1 MKGTREEEE
10 HFFSSF
16 FKDRKELG
24 CIDYFYCFWKIF
36 FEIARGYFLFANG
49 SREYSIWRVK
59 MSRVTNS
66 SRLESKYINK

>member
-10 HFFSSF
+10 IFFLLFLRIVRSSVVSIIFTAFGEFFSKLRAGSF
-16 FKDRKELG
+16 FSRT
-24 CIDYFYCFWKIF
+24 
-36 FEIARGYFLFANG
+36 
-49 SREYSIWRVK
+49 REYSIWRVK